1 VHKLK
6 IQTGGSGF
14 GISLISNPLALKYG
28 KTTKVFFPQ
37 IHGHF
42 TKSFGS
48 DKGFDLIHIF

>member
-1 VHKLK
+1 VHKWK
-6 IQTGGSGF
+6 IQTGGGGF